1 MLPLLVCGL
10 SLLGLGLAPAAEA
23 KQFKKLVQ
31 VGQTIPGNDRPLAE
45 IIQPTIG
52 SNGQVAVILRTQ
64 ISRSTAPRNLTF
76 QDITFQGMYT
86 IGAAGTIALIEGGET
101 VLGNRG
107 RRKTEFSAPTISQGK
122 VGYFQLL
129 QSEPSPISAFGNLRV
144 GTATNLTTLQSRIER
159 NRSAELTF
167 SGGSNLAFV
176 NGNGYYRDRLFGA
189 PTTNIFGV
197 INGKPQVLLSGDDAI
212 FEGSPLSETN
222 SSLRASS
229 GLIVVTRTRNVQGL
243 GDTTDVYERP
253 IAGGTFK
260 KLNSFLGTS
269 CGISVSQDNIV
280 ACFDTTTSKPPTE
293 TIATRSD
300 ITVRFGRQGVFTPI
314 AVPASSDGRQVS
326 NPSISQK
333 NVAFQVNDP
342 VSSSDTAVSSI
353 YFSQNGQTPQKVV
366 TTGDKLDGKTVKSVQ
381 LSESGRAIIDK
392 SIVFTATFTDRVTA
406 LYRVDL

>member
-1 MLPLLVCGL
+1 MLSLLVCGL

-52 SNGQVAVILRTQ
+52 GNGQVAVILRTQ

-229 GLIVVTRTRNVQGL
+229 GLVVLTRTRNVQGL

-260 KLNSFLGTS
+260 KLNSFLGAS
-269 CGISVSQDNIV
+269 CGISVSLDNIV
-280 ACFDTTTSKPPTE
+280 ACFDTTTSQLPSE
-293 TIATRSD
+293 NILTRSD
-300 ITVRFGRQGVFTPI
+300 ITVRFGRQGVFQPI
-314 AVPASSDGRQVS
+314 AVPGSNSRQVS

-333 NVAFQVNDP
+333 NIAFQVNDT
-342 VSSSDTAVSSI
+342 SAIASI
-353 YFSQNGQTPQKVV
+353 YFSQNGQVPQKVV

-392 SIVFTATFTDRVTA
+392 SIVFTATFTDGAVA